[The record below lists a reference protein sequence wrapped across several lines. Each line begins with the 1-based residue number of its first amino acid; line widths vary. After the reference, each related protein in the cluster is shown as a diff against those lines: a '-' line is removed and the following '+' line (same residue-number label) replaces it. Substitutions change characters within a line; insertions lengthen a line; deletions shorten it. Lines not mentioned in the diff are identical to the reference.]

1 MIHAPEQFPKKKDTW
16 VFLGGPIQGA
26 PGWQETVPGI
36 QGVTWINPRRKEM
49 ITGRLDDTEYKKQV
63 DWETIGLRVSDYVL
77 FWIPEAVEDIPGRD
91 YAQTTK
97 IELTENL
104 VRKKNII
111 LGIAPRIHGR
121 RYLIEKAKAYG
132 VENVYSSLDECIE
145 ALKEEIANRESGSRG
160 KEFFTSD
167 THFGAERTLELSRR
181 PFMNVADMDWTMV
194 ERWNTKVP
202 PGAIVWHLGDFGDRS
217 YLKYLN
223 GDIRLVCGNY
233 ERTERADRKLDI
245 PDFIGELI
253 DSGFSKVFLSEA
265 ETKIMGKDICLVH
278 EPMSSTKKYNLFGH
292 IHGRQMIKRFGLDV
306 GVDAHNFTPMSTED
320 VEFFLNALEKGYYDA
335 QVFC

>member
-1 MIHAPEQFPKKKDTW
+1 MKMIYAIEQLPKKEDTW

-26 PGWQETVPGI
+26 PEWQETVPDI
-36 QGVTWINPRRKEM
+36 QGVTWINPRRKEK
-49 ITGRLDDTEYKKQV
+49 ISGGLSDAEYKKQV
-63 DWETIGLRVSDYVL
+63 DWETIGLRVSDFIL

-111 LGIAPRIHGR
+111 LGIAPKIHGR

-132 VENVYSSLDECIE
+132 IKNVYSSLDECISE
-145 ALKEEIANRESGSRG
+145 LKKEISNRESSSR
-160 KEFFTSD
+160 EFFTSD
-167 THFGAERTLELSRR
+167 THFGAERTLELSKR
-181 PFMNVADMDWTMV
+181 PFMNVEDMDWTMV

-202 PGAIVWHLGDFGDRS
+202 PKAIVWHLGDFGDRS

-223 GDIRLVCGNY
+223 GDIQLVCGNY
-233 ERTERADRKLDI
+233 EIKEKSERNLDI

-253 DSGFSKVFLSEA
+253 DSGFSKVFLTEA
-265 ETKIMGKDICLVH
+265 ETKLLGKEIALVH
-278 EPMSSTKKYNLFGH
+278 EPMNSTKKYNLFGH

-306 GVDAHNFTPMSTED
+306 GVDVHGFAPMSAEE

-335 QVFC
+335 EVFC